1 MSYGREVKETGQFS
15 SLFVVAFIVI
25 AVGVTAVSYVLYREF
40 APLNEQV
47 RYNTYKESQAYND
60 GMTTDLTELKR
71 SYDAANPDQQ
81 AALKGTINARFATY
95 DATRLPPEL
104 GAFLRQV
111 RGF

>member
-1 MSYGREVKETGQFS
+1 MSYGREVKETAQFS
-15 SLFVVAFIVI
+15 SLLVVAYIVI
-25 AVGVTAVSYVLYREF
+25 AVGLTGVGYVLYREF

-60 GMTTDLTELKR
+60 GMTTDLADLKR
-71 SYDAANPDQQ
+71 SYDVANLDQQ

-95 DATRLPPEL
+95 DANRLPPEL
-104 GAFLRQV
+104 GAFLRQI